1 MQQTLDRSWW
11 QSARFSGVLRY
22 HWKALG
28 KTVSIVL
35 LVLFAAQMATLIF
48 PMISD
53 NPYPYSGVYADLSIT
68 MIFALVC
75 SCIAA
80 GKGTRFLLRF
90 GTSRVSVWLGNL
102 VGLFAGMVA
111 FLLGTLVLSILLGGA
126 VLGLANALP
135 DTFKVKTLFGDTQVT
150 ALFKNSLSESLH
162 NLPAYILY
170 TLEWTCLFYLLGT
183 CLRRNRAITLTVI
196 LGVPM
201 LLMMLTL
208 IPAVRQA
215 ADVVQNANNSQMML
229 LGVQWMKYLVDFANF
244 VEHEWPTIQLL
255 AALVSLP
262 LSYLCMRDTA
272 QP

>member
-11 QSARFSGVLRY
+11 QSARFGGVLRY

-28 KTVSIVL
+28 KTIGVIL
-35 LVLFAAQMATLIF
+35 LVLFASQLISLIF
-48 PMISD
+48 PMVTD

-68 MIFALVC
+68 MIVALVC
-75 SCIAA
+75 SCVAA
-80 GKGTRFLLRF
+80 GKSTRFLLRF
-90 GTSRVSVWLGNL
+90 GTSRLSVWLGNL
-102 VGLFAGMVA
+102 IGLFAGMVA
-111 FLLGTLVLSILLGGA
+111 FLLGTLVLSVLLGGA
-126 VLGLANALP
+126 VLGLTSALP
-135 DTFKVKTLFGDTQVT
+135 DMFKVKTLFGDTQAV
-150 ALFKNSLSESLH
+150 ALFKNTLSVAIRD
-162 NLPAYILY
+162 LPTYILY

-201 LLMMLTL
+201 LLLMLTL

-215 ADVVQNANNSQMML
+215 ADVVQNANDSQMML

-244 VEHEWPTIQLL
+244 VEHEWPTIQLV
-255 AALVSLP
+255 AALGSLP
-262 LSYLCMRDTA
+262 LSYLCMWDTA